1 MAFVICCATLIFLS
15 VYLAILSSLTL
26 HLPARALTD
35 SSLRSISCAYVA
47 RGKRDSLLAHGTA
60 SLSELAQ
67 HIRAAHT
74 VVLVIAAA
82 DVSVQ
87 RLAVPPLS
95 AGKLRAALP
104 NLLEDKLLG
113 EVDEVVIAASSNQ
126 AGQRTLAVV
135 QRDWLRAWLTTL
147 RELGAQQLRAVP
159 EQLCLPLAGDTVSA
173 SLTSSDAGISLAL
186 RTGEFAGLGLIVA
199 NRAAVLPSLRSITPT
214 GALVLSVDAAEVQA
228 YQALCGDD
236 SEVQVLAKNA
246 TQYQSYELNLAAEL
260 AEFAHTPWQLKAWRV
275 PLALAAGLLLVN
287 IAALNFTWWQQ
298 AREATQLR
306 GSLRNIYLNAYPK
319 ETVVLDALLQMRQKI
334 ATAQH
339 DAGQVSPDD
348 LVALTAALAES
359 WASVQPAANSQIAEL
374 NYAQR
379 RLTITLKSA
388 VSIDALRDALA
399 LRELQLKAIDE
410 THWQL
415 GSAR

>member
-1 MAFVICCATLIFLS
+1 M
-15 VYLAILSSLTL
+15 
-26 HLPARALTD
+26 
-35 SSLRSISCAYVA
+35 
-47 RGKRDSLLAHGTA
+47 
-60 SLSELAQ
+60 AQ

-82 DVSVQ
+82 DVSVL

-126 AGQRTLAVV
+126 AGQRTLALV

-246 TQYQSYELNLAAEL
+246 TQYQSCELNLAAEL
-260 AEFAHTPWQLKAWRV
+260 AEFAHTPWQFKAWRV

-298 AREATQLR
+298 AREAAQLR
-306 GSLRNIYLNAYPK
+306 ASLRNVYLNAYPK

-334 ATAQH
+334 AAAQH

>member
-1 MAFVICCATLIFLS
+1 M
-15 VYLAILSSLTL
+15 SSLTL

-35 SSLRSISCAYVA
+35 SSLRSTTCAYVA
-47 RGKRDSLLAHGTA
+47 RGKRDSLLAQGTA
-60 SLSELAQ
+60 TLNELVQ
-67 HIRAAHT
+67 HIRTAHT
-74 VVLVIAAA
+74 VILVIAAA

-87 RLAVPPLS
+87 RIAVPPLS

-126 AGQRTLAVV
+126 AGLRTLAVV

-159 EQLCLPLAGDTVSA
+159 EQLCLPLADNTVSA
-173 SLTSSDAGISLAL
+173 SLTSFDAGISLAL
-186 RTGEFAGLGLIVA
+186 RTGEFTGLGLIVA

-214 GALVLSVDAAEVQA
+214 GALVLSVDAAQVQA
-228 YQALCGDD
+228 YQALCGED
-236 SEVQVLAKNA
+236 SDVQVLAKNP
-246 TQYQSYELNLAAEL
+246 TQYQLCELNLAAEL
-260 AEFAHTPWQLKAWRV
+260 AEFAHKPWQFKAWRV
-275 PLALAAGLLLVN
+275 PLTFAAVLLLVN

-298 AREATQLR
+298 AREAAQLR
-306 GSLRNIYLNAYPK
+306 SSLRNLYLNAYPK
-319 ETVVLDALLQMRQKI
+319 ETVVLDPLLQMHQKI
-334 ATAQH
+334 AAAQQA
-339 DAGQVSPDD
+339 AGQLSPDD
-348 LVALTAALAES
+348 LVALTAEFSSA
-359 WASVQPAANSQIAEL
+359 WTTIKPADSSQIAEL

-379 RLTITLKSA
+379 RLSITLKSA

-399 LRELQLKAIDE
+399 LRELQLKALDE

>member
-1 MAFVICCATLIFLS
+1 MS
-15 VYLAILSSLTL
+15 
-26 HLPARALTD
+26 
-35 SSLRSISCAYVA
+35 
-47 RGKRDSLLAHGTA
+47 RGKRDSLLAQGTA
-60 SLSELAQ
+60 TLNELVQ
-67 HIRAAHT
+67 NIRAAHT

-82 DVSVQ
+82 DVSVL

-113 EVDEVVIAASSNQ
+113 EVDDVVIAASSNQ
-126 AGQRTLAVV
+126 AGQRTLALV

-199 NRAAVLPSLRSITPT
+199 NRAAVLSSLRSITPT

-246 TQYQSYELNLAAEL
+246 TQYQSCELNLAAEL
-260 AEFAHTPWQLKAWRV
+260 AEFAHTPWQFKAWRV

-298 AREATQLR
+298 AREAAQLR
-306 GSLRNIYLNAYPK
+306 ASLRNVYLNAYPK

-334 ATAQH
+334 AAAQH

-359 WASVQPAANSQIAEL
+359 WAVMQPAANSQIAEL

>member
-1 MAFVICCATLIFLS
+1 M
-15 VYLAILSSLTL
+15 SSLTL

-35 SSLRSISCAYVA
+35 SSLRSTTCAYVA
-47 RGKRDSLLAHGTA
+47 RGKRDSLLTQGTA
-60 SLSELAQ
+60 TLNELVQ

-74 VVLVIAAA
+74 VFLVIAAA

-87 RLAVPPLS
+87 HIAVPPLS

-113 EVDEVVIAASSNQ
+113 EVDDVVIAASSNQ
-126 AGQRTLAVV
+126 AGLRTLAVV

-159 EQLCLPLAGDTVSA
+159 EQLCLPLADNTVSA

-186 RTGEFAGLGLIVA
+186 RTGEFTGLGLIVA
-199 NRAAVLPSLRSITPT
+199 NRAAVLSSLRSITPT
-214 GALVLSVDAAEVQA
+214 GALMLSVDAAQVHA
-228 YQALCGDD
+228 YQALCGED
-236 SEVQVLAKNA
+236 SDVQVLAKNP
-246 TQYQSYELNLAAEL
+246 TQYQPCELNLAAEL
-260 AEFAHTPWQLKAWRV
+260 AEFAHTPWQFKAWRV
-275 PLALAAGLLLVN
+275 PLTFAAVLLLVN

-298 AREATQLR
+298 AREAAQLR
-306 GSLRNIYLNAYPK
+306 SSLRNLYLNAYPK
-319 ETVVLDALLQMRQKI
+319 ETVVLDPLLQMRQKI
-334 ATAQH
+334 AAAQQA
-339 DAGQVSPDD
+339 AGQLSPDD
-348 LVALTAALAES
+348 LLALTAEFSSA
-359 WASVQPAANSQIAEL
+359 WTTIKPADSSQIAEL

-379 RLTITLKSA
+379 RLSITLKSA

-399 LRELQLKAIDE
+399 LRELQLKALDE

>member
-1 MAFVICCATLIFLS
+1 MLRDFNFSVCLS
-15 VYLAILSSLTL
+15 HHLSSLTL

-35 SSLRSISCAYVA
+35 SSLRSITCAYVA
-47 RGKRDSLLAHGTA
+47 RGKRDILLAHGRA

-74 VVLVIAAA
+74 VILLIAAA
-82 DVSVQ
+82 DVSVL

-126 AGQRTLAVV
+126 AGQRTLALV

-159 EQLCLPLAGDTVSA
+159 EQLCLPLASDTVSA

-214 GALVLSVDAAEVQA
+214 GALVLSVDAAEVQV

-246 TQYQSYELNLAAEL
+246 TQYQSCELNLAAEL
-260 AEFAHTPWQLKAWRV
+260 AEFVHTPWQFKAWRV

-334 ATAQH
+334 AAAQH

-399 LRELQLKAIDE
+399 LRELQLKALDE